1 MLVSIV
7 DTLFICSLRDADEE
21 ERDARDEE
29 EEDDVLSEDDEEDTL
44 EDELDIANDDG
55 GIKSAL
61 VLKLTFLVLASVAG

>member
-1 MLVSIV
+1 VSIV

-29 EEDDVLSEDDEEDTL
+29 EDDVLSEDDEEDTL
-44 EDELDIANDDG
+44 VDELDIANEDG

-61 VLKLTFLVLASVAG
+61 VLKLTFLVLAGVAG